1 MNAAAGGG
9 KDFKIA
15 TWNVNSLRV
24 RHDQLLGWLRGSGL
38 DVIGLQE
45 TKTQDPD
52 FPLEAFN
59 EAGYHAVFSG
69 QKTYNG
75 VALLSRQPLTD
86 VVRDIP
92 DFEDPPRRVL
102 AATVG
107 NFRVVNLYVPN
118 GQAPGSEKFAY
129 KLRWLDALTRWL
141 EQEARQHPGL
151 VVLGDFNVA
160 PEDRDVHDPAAW
172 VGSVH
177 VSPEERAALRRIQD
191 LGLVD
196 AFRQF
201 EQAEKSFS
209 WWDYRQGAF
218 RRNHGLRIDLILV
231 HRELAPRLT
240 ACRIDVEPRRVERA
254 SDHTPVIA
262 CFSA

>member
-1 MNAAAGGG
+1 MSAATASGGG
-9 KDFKIA
+9 FQIA

-24 RHDQLLGWLRGSGL
+24 RREQLMAWLA
-38 DVIGLQE
+38 DVGPDVVALQE
-45 TKTQDPD
+45 TKLQDPD
-52 FPLEAFN
+52 FPHAEFTA
-59 EAGYHAVFSG
+59 AGYHSICSG

-75 VALLSRQPLTD
+75 VALLSRLPMTD
-86 VVRDIP
+86 LVRDIP
-92 DFEDPPRRVL
+92 DFDDAPRRVL
-102 AATVG
+102 AATIG
-107 NFRVVNLYVPN
+107 RFRVINLYVPN

-129 KLRWLDALTRWL
+129 KLKWMAALTRWL
-141 EQEARQHPGL
+141 SDEAQKHPGL

-172 VGSVH
+172 VGCVH
-177 VSPEERAALRRIQD
+177 VSPEERAAMQGIVD
-191 LGLVD
+191 LGLID

-201 EQAEKSFS
+201 EQPEKSFS

-231 HRELAPRLT
+231 QRQLLPALQGV
-240 ACRIDVEPRRVERA
+240 RIDVDPRRVERA

-262 CFSA
+262 SFRQ